1 MNATSKMKKIKLMES
16 MDKETLDATGDN
28 KDISDLTLYRFIIDS
43 LPVAVVAVS
52 PDLKITSFNPWA
64 EEMTGYSAEEAIG
77 RYCGKILQGGM
88 CKTNC
93 PLRTVINRQKP
104 VVRVESTITNRYGRT
119 MPVAMNTAGLFDNDG
134 KLIGGLE
141 AFRDIS
147 YLKALERE
155 KVNIVSMIAHDMKSS
170 VVIMGGFVLRLLN
183 KGSGITEEKQ
193 HKYLEIIEKEGNK
206 LESLVNDFLE
216 FSRLQTGKLKLNFGV
231 TSLDEILL
239 DLFNAYQPSVL
250 QRGLKLE
257 LKNEDPLPIIEADAD
272 RLRRVFTNLL
282 DNALKYSKQKGTI
295 TITTQETDQDVIVR
309 VIDEGIGID
318 SREIP
323 YIFDSFHRVQDKGKR
338 KGYGLGLAVVKAIVE
353 GHGGRILVESELDKG
368 SVFSV
373 VLPKDRKKEVY
384 PLSN

>member
-1 MNATSKMKKIKLMES
+1 MES
-16 MDKETLDATGDN
+16 MGEEMLDATGDN
-28 KDISDLTLYRFIIDS
+28 KDISDSTLCRFIIDS

-64 EEMTGYSAEEAIG
+64 EEVTGYSLEEASG
-77 RYCGKILQGGM
+77 RYCGEILQGEM

-93 PLRTVINRQKP
+93 PLITVINRQKP
-104 VVRVESTITNRYGRT
+104 VVRVESKITNRYGRT
-119 MPVAMNTAGLFDNDG
+119 MPIEMNTAGLFDNDG

-141 AFRDIS
+141 AFRDTS
-147 YLKALERE
+147 CLKALERE
-155 KVNIVSMIAHDMKSS
+155 KANIVSMIAHDMKSS

-183 KGSGITEEKQ
+183 KGTDIAEEKQ
-193 HKYLEIIEKEGNK
+193 RKYLEIIKKEGNE
-206 LESLVNDFLE
+206 LESLINDFLE
-216 FSRLQTGKLKLNFGV
+216 FSHLQTGKLKLNFSF
-231 TSLDEILL
+231 TSLDGILL
-239 DLFNAYQPSVL
+239 DLFNAYRTSSL
-250 QRGLKLE
+250 QRGLRLE
-257 LKNEDPLPIIEADAD
+257 LKNKDPLPIIEADAD
-272 RLRRVFTNLL
+272 RLRRVFSNLL

-318 SREIP
+318 SKEIP
-323 YIFDSFHRVQDKGKR
+323 YIFDSFQRVQDKGKR

-373 VLPKDRKKEVY
+373 ILPKDRNKEIY
-384 PLSN
+384 PLSNLK

>member
-1 MNATSKMKKIKLMES
+1 MES
-16 MDKETLDATGDN
+16 VGKEMLDATGDN
-28 KDISDLTLYRFIIDS
+28 KDISDLTFKKFIIDS

-64 EEMTGYSAEEAIG
+64 EEMTGYSAEEAMG
-77 RYCGKILQGGM
+77 RYCGEILQGGM
-88 CKTNC
+88 CRTNC

-104 VVRVESTITNRYGRT
+104 IVRVESTITNKYGET
-119 MPVAMNTAGLFDNDG
+119 MPVSMNTAGLFDNDG

-141 AFRDIS
+141 AFQDIS

-155 KVNIVSMIAHDMKSS
+155 KANLISMIAHDMKSS
-170 VVIMGGFVLRLLN
+170 LVIMGGFLLRLLN
-183 KGSGITEEKQ
+183 KGADIAEEKQ
-193 HKYLEIIEKEGNK
+193 HKYLEIIKKEGNK

-239 DLFNAYQPSVL
+239 DLFNAYQPGSL

-282 DNALKYSKQKGTI
+282 DNALKYSKEKGTI

-353 GHGGRILVESELDKG
+353 GHGGRILVESKLDKG

-384 PLSN
+384 PLSNNQ